1 MSESLTDVAAWLIG
15 RPLTKEDG
23 VSSSDYAV
31 AEQRLGQTLPPPL
44 QNFYINMGLQQHIT
58 KSFQRFIEPQK
69 LLILDGKIVFLEEN
83 QGVCYW
89 ATDAQ
94 SKVYQTTDLD
104 DPDWYEEDPS
114 DLEEFLRITLYY
126 QMAQGGYPFCG
137 MIPDDDFSS
146 PEDIQ
151 TLINEMN
158 GKIVV
163 DISGLKI
170 FIISDQVLIWYLNE
184 DGTLPDPG
192 VFLSTLHEDT
202 FRALCDQWLFVD
214 LG

>member
-1 MSESLTDVAAWLIG
+1 M
-15 RPLTKEDG
+15 
-23 VSSSDYAV
+23 
-31 AEQRLGQTLPPPL
+31 
-44 QNFYINMGLQQHIT
+44 
-58 KSFQRFIEPQK
+58 
-69 LLILDGKIVFLEEN
+69 LILDGKIVFLEEN

-137 MIPDDDFSS
+137 MIPGDDFSS

-151 TLINEMN
+151 TIINEMN